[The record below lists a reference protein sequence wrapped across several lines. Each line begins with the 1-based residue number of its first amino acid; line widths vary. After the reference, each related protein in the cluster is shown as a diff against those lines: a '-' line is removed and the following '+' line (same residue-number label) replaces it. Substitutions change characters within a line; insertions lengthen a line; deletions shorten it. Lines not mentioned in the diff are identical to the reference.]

1 MYNTKFITENGKDI
15 YPGYLSREQ
24 RALIREQYMG
34 KKGYMRCAC
43 RPDAGL
49 YYKVSGDLKIYP
61 EHNGYTHDRYCCRYK
76 NLTGSEQ
83 QKPPYYVGED
93 GEVTV
98 FTSVDPRRFSRKT
111 DSLEKSQQYTIT
123 LDEECAESED
133 VLIGKDDPQKTV
145 KELQLGLDGLVRG
158 INVDCFTEKVL
169 NGKTIENRQNF
180 STYVYYRTKKVKLSR
195 NKKAIGDLTLEKDGV
210 RFMYVPFAGICQ
222 SRNQDFSKFYMQ
234 TISADGK
241 MFKNFTFPEIAEN
254 AVKKFRKQYG
264 TDPDSNTFL
273 AGFQYIRNCTVP
285 WKNKSNN
292 NTYRV
297 LGRMHLFQ
305 VSDIGV
311 YCRSITELNTF
322 NALHRITK
330 MNNAI
335 KFWIPPEDESVGA
348 IIEIDGHRKKILL
361 LFRSKSSEKLSYNPD
376 LYVPCVVDSSVP
388 ITEKNLYALVR

>member
-1 MYNTKFITENGKDI
+1 MYNTKFITVNGKDL
-15 YPGYLSREQ
+15 YPGYLGKEQ
-24 RALIREQYMG
+24 RALIRNQYMG
-34 KKGYMRCAC
+34 RKEYMWCAC

-49 YYKVSGDLKIYP
+49 YYKISEDLKIYP
-61 EHNGYTHDRYCCRYK
+61 EHNGYAHDRYCCRYK
-76 NLTGSEQ
+76 NLTGDEQ

-93 GEVTV
+93 GDVTV
-98 FTSVDPRRFSRKT
+98 FTSFDPRLFSRKT
-111 DSLEKSQQYTIT
+111 NSLEKNQQYTIAP
-123 LDEECAESED
+123 DEESAESED
-133 VLIGKDDPQKTV
+133 VLIDKGDPQKTV
-145 KELQLGLDGLVRG
+145 KEPQLGLDGLVRG

-180 STYVYYRTKKVKLSR
+180 SAYVYYRTKKVKLSR

-222 SRNQDFSKFYMQ
+222 SRDQDFSKFYMQ

-241 MFKNFTFPEIAEN
+241 MFKNFTFPKIAEK
-254 AVKKFRKQYG
+254 AIEKFRKQYG
-264 TDPDSNTFL
+264 TEPDSNTFL
-273 AGFQYIRNCTVP
+273 AGFQYIK
-285 WKNKSNN
+285 KNKSNN

-297 LGRMHLFQ
+297 LGRVHLFQ

-330 MNNAI
+330 SNNVV

-376 LYVPCVVDSSVP
+376 LYVSFVVDSSVP
-388 ITEKNLYALVR
+388 IIEKELYALVR